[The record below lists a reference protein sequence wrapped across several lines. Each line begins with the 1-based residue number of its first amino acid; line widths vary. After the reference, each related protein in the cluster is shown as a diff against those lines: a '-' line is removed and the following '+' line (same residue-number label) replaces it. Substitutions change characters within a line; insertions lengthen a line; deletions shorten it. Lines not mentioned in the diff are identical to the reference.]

1 MNISGIYIK
10 AWPATLPAVQQRLK
24 NIPGVEIHA
33 TTDDG
38 KLIATVETDGVGS
51 MADAVTHIEQV
62 EGVLSATLV
71 YHHDEPNSDSNSLAG
86 EAR

>member
-10 AWPATLPAVQQRLK
+10 ALPANLSAVQQRLK
-24 NIPGVEIHA
+24 NITGIEIHMA
-33 TTDDG
+33 TDEG
-38 KLIATVETDGVGS
+38 KLIATVESDDAGA
-51 MADAVTHIEQV
+51 MADTVINIEQV

-71 YHHDEPNSDSNSLAG
+71 YHHDDSNSLAG